1 MLMQILVVSVFTLV
15 YTNQVSNIREIGLE
29 QSNVYPSVPDT
40 RLLIE
45 KRDGTEF
52 TASELS
58 YFENLR
64 KVNYVYEN
72 AMNFYNQN
80 SLNIQSDYQYGNVEG
95 TDTALSLSLKDI
107 DGRLPIAV
115 NEVVISSYYDQFSIG
130 DAFKLTN
137 GYGYYGPEFDAGG
150 QPIDNSL
157 GTFIVVGIDK
167 QERRIIY
174 FSDAYLKTD
183 YPDQILIDSDKYY
196 QSYNNIQWSMGFNY
210 LTTSVYLQP
219 AWEPQT
225 EDILIQGE
233 GSPTILNNQTLTFS
247 SKTSTGSLITQVV
260 TGVSIS
266 VPTTFDP
273 EYAVA
278 FMSEDLVAEV
288 MAVFMDMVES
298 EYTITPSNM
307 ISLSVDGYYAGNSVI
322 RNVDSTIYKVY
333 YPSNISGFL
342 REFLVFFASLMA
354 LVFLSLFGM
363 FLYSIVHAVTRNVM
377 NARKKDFA
385 IFRSIGANKTSL
397 ARLVVLEQVMMS
409 TSGFIITIILLR
421 ILSSNVGFIK
431 LSIQYMENRDYV
443 ILLTAFMLFGAWLGL
458 RFNKKVFKQSVIETL
473 SASREE

>member
-1 MLMQILVVSVFTLV
+1 
-15 YTNQVSNIREIGLE
+15 
-29 QSNVYPSVPDT
+29 
-40 RLLIE
+40 
-45 KRDGTEF
+45 
-52 TASELS
+52 
-58 YFENLR
+58 
-64 KVNYVYEN
+64 
-72 AMNFYNQN
+72 
-80 SLNIQSDYQYGNVEG
+80 
-95 TDTALSLSLKDI
+95 
-107 DGRLPIAV
+107 
-115 NEVVISSYYDQFSIG
+115 
-130 DAFKLTN
+130 
-137 GYGYYGPEFDAGG
+137 
-150 QPIDNSL
+150 
-157 GTFIVVGIDK
+157 
-167 QERRIIY
+167 
-174 FSDAYLKTD
+174 
-183 YPDQILIDSDKYY
+183 
-196 QSYNNIQWSMGFNY
+196 
-210 LTTSVYLQP
+210 
-219 AWEPQT
+219 
-225 EDILIQGE
+225 
-233 GSPTILNNQTLTFS
+233 
-247 SKTSTGSLITQVV
+247 
-260 TGVSIS
+260 
-266 VPTTFDP
+266 
-273 EYAVA
+273 
-278 FMSEDLVAEV
+278 
-288 MAVFMDMVES
+288 
-298 EYTITPSNM
+298 M